1 MENQRIKQAL
11 SDKSKYTYENGV
23 LINKLDIQDQK
34 ELDEVEASLTYLRLT
49 NLSMQELKFSFDLN
63 YYLAIHK
70 YIFQDIYSFAGEIK
84 DENIS
89 KGGIP
94 FCRPEYVAI
103 RMKETLADLRK
114 KIIKVTTKEEY
125 IKLLAYFYG
134 EINAIHPFREGNGR
148 TLREYLRQLVEV
160 LNNYLPLPAY
170 ELDYSAVTEQM
181 RYNLI
186 QGSKDSASKFDYSL
200 LELFFTDVLK
210 EKQIENPT
218 MNK

>member
-11 SDKSKYTYENGV
+11 SDKSKYTYPNGV

-49 NLSMQELKFSFDLN
+49 NLSMQKLKFSFDLN

-94 FCRPEYVAI
+94 FCRPEYVFI
-103 RMKETLADLRK
+103 MMKETLDDLRK
-114 KIIKVTTKEEY
+114 KIIKVTTKESY
-125 IKLLAYFYG
+125 IKQLAYFYG

-170 ELDYSAVTEQM
+170 ELDYSNVTEEM

-186 QGSKDSASKFDYSL
+186 QGSIESMKNFDYSL
-200 LELFFTDVLK
+200 LEKFFASVLK
-210 EKQIENPT
+210 EKQRENLT

>member
-11 SDKSKYTYENGV
+11 SDKSKYTYPNGV

-49 NLSMQELKFSFDLN
+49 NLSMQKLKFSFDLN

-94 FCRPEYVAI
+94 FCRPEYVSI
-103 RMKETLADLRK
+103 MMKETLDDLRK
-114 KIIKVTTKEEY
+114 KIIKVTTKESY
-125 IKLLAYFYG
+125 IKQLAYFYG

-170 ELDYSAVTEQM
+170 ELDYSNVTEEM

-186 QGSKDSASKFDYSL
+186 QGSIESMKNFDYSL
-200 LELFFTDVLK
+200 LEKFFASVLK

>member
-11 SDKSKYTYENGV
+11 NDKSKYTYDNGV

-34 ELDEVEASLTYLRLT
+34 ELDELEASLTYLRLT
-49 NLSMQELKFSFDLN
+49 SLSIQELKFSFDLT

-160 LNNYLPLPAY
+160 LNNYLPLPAF
-170 ELDYSAVTEQM
+170 ELDYSDVTEQM

-186 QGSKDSASKFDYSL
+186 QGSKDSACKFDYSL
-200 LELFFTDVLK
+200 LELFFADVLK

>member
-1 MENQRIKQAL
+1 MVNQRIKQAL

>member
-11 SDKSKYTYENGV
+11 SDKSKYTYPNGV

-49 NLSMQELKFSFDLN
+49 NLSLQKLNFSFDLN

-70 YIFQDIYSFAGEIK
+70 YIFQDIYSFAGEI
-84 DENIS
+84 
-89 KGGIP
+89 
-94 FCRPEYVAI
+94 
-103 RMKETLADLRK
+103 
-114 KIIKVTTKEEY
+114 
-125 IKLLAYFYG
+125 
-134 EINAIHPFREGNGR
+134 NAIHPFREGNGR
-148 TLREYLRQLVEV
+148 TLREYLRQLVEL

-170 ELDYSAVTEQM
+170 ELDYSNVTEEM

-186 QGSKDSASKFDYSL
+186 QGSIESMKNFDYSL
-200 LELFFTDVLK
+200 LEKFFASVLK
-210 EKQIENPT
+210 EKQRENPT